1 MSLIK
6 TRILTTIAFVFSIAM
21 LASAAKPYSVW
32 MADSEMKRNPESWMV
47 DFSKKLKWDYCNGLE
62 LQSIYQV
69 WKLTAD
75 PKYFN
80 YVKSYADT
88 IINADGSITGYKL
101 EDHNLDKLNSG
112 KILFALYAKSN
123 EAKLK
128 KALDILRSQI
138 RTQPRTSDG
147 GFWHK
152 KIYTNQM
159 WLDGLYMA
167 SPFLAEYA
175 YRFGEKELYDEVA
188 NQILLVAKHTYDPKT
203 GLYYHGW
210 DESKKQRWAN
220 PETGTSPNFWS
231 RSMGWYMMA
240 MVDVLDFLPA
250 NHPQRADIIK
260 ILANLSQSLD
270 QYRDKK
276 TGMWYQVTDRAGEKG
291 NYVESS
297 GSAMFIYSWVK
308 AAQKGYLPKSYA
320 VKGEKAYDQF
330 VKTFIKVNGDGTISL
345 TDACSVAG
353 LGGEPRYRDGSYQ
366 YYISEPKRDNDPK
379 AVAPFIMASVL
390 LKK

>member
-1 MSLIK
+1 MTSIK
-6 TRILTTIAFVFSIAM
+6 LKISAISFILLFPM
-21 LASAAKPYSVW
+21 LVLAAKPYSVR
-32 MADSEMKRNPESWMV
+32 MADSEMKRNPESWMI

-69 WKLTAD
+69 WKRTAD
-75 PKYFN
+75 PRYFN

-88 IINADGSITGYKL
+88 IVAEDGTITGYKS
-101 EDHNLDKLNSG
+101 DDQNLDKLNSG
-112 KILFALYAKSN
+112 KILFDLYAKTK
-123 EAKLK
+123 EEKLK
-128 KALDILRSQI
+128 KAMDLLRDQI
-138 RTQPRTSDG
+138 NRQPRTSDG

-152 KIYTNQM
+152 KIYPNQM

-167 SPFLAEYA
+167 SPYLAEYA
-175 YRFGEKELYDEVA
+175 YRFGEKGLYDEVA

-210 DESKKQRWAN
+210 DESKKQRWSN

-240 MVDVLDFLPA
+240 IVDVLDFLPA
-250 NHPQRADIIK
+250 DHPKRPEIIN
-260 ILANLSQSLD
+260 ILTNLSQSLD
-270 QYRDKK
+270 KFRDKK
-276 TGMWYQVTDRAGEKG
+276 TGMWYQVTDKMNEKG

-297 GSAMFIYSWVK
+297 GSIMFIYAWVK
-308 AAQKGYLPKSYA
+308 GGQKGYLPKAY
-320 VKGEKAYDQF
+320 VEKGLKAYNQF
-330 VKTFIKVNGDGTISL
+330 VKKFIKENKDGTISL

-353 LGGEPRYRDGSYQ
+353 LGGQPRYRDGSYQ

-379 AVAPFIMASVL
+379 AVAPFIMVSVL
-390 LKK
+390 LNK

>member
-1 MSLIK
+1 MKLKPVLISCALLLLA
-6 TRILTTIAFVFSIAM
+6 LTT
-21 LASAAKPYSVW
+21 AAKPYSVW
-32 MADSEMKRNPESWMV
+32 MADSEMKRNPQSWML
-47 DFSKKLKWDYCNGLE
+47 DFAKKPKWDYCNGLE

-69 WKLTAD
+69 WKITAD
-75 PKYFN
+75 PRYFN
-80 YVKSYADT
+80 YVLSYTDT
-88 IINADGSITGYKL
+88 IIDPNGIITGYKR
-101 EDHNLDKLNSG
+101 DDYNLDKLNSG
-112 KILFALYAKSN
+112 KILFDLYAKTKQ
-123 EAKLK
+123 ERLK
-128 KALDILRSQI
+128 KALDILRDQI
-138 RTQPRTSDG
+138 KTQPRTADG

-152 KIYTNQM
+152 KIYTHQM

-188 NQILLVAKHTYDPKT
+188 NQILIVAKHTYDPVS

-210 DESKKQRWAN
+210 DESHRQRWAN
-220 PETGTSPNFWS
+220 PKTGTSPNFWS

-240 MVDVLDFLPA
+240 MVDVLDYLPA
-250 NHPQRADIIK
+250 NHPKRPQIIGIMTK
-260 ILANLSQSLD
+260 LSKTLEK
-270 QYRDKK
+270 YRDEK
-276 TGMWYQVTDRAGEKG
+276 TGMWYQVTDKQGAKG

-308 AAQKGYLPKSYA
+308 AARKGYLPKDYLL
-320 VKGEKAYDQF
+320 KGEKAYDQF
-330 VKTFIKVNGDGTISL
+330 VKTFIRQETDGTISL

-353 LGGEPRYRDGSYQ
+353 LGGEPRYRDGSYE

-379 AVAPFIMASVL
+379 AVSPFIMVSVL